1 MTAEQAAAELLAPNT
16 DDKDDTNNAEIS
28 KKRKPGRPKNDVWT
42 FFIEIGARVQGH
54 CGAKC
59 KVCGWEKKA
68 NAKTDEL
75 ETHIGLRCIK
85 VDYQIKEKYMN
96 IIRNRGNL
104 GHSNDS
110 INDNER
116 SSKKIKSNHDNQQ
129 RIDEHYD
136 SLKIANSKVQMANQ
150 ALIKLFVCCEIPFH
164 LVQHPFFI
172 DFIKILCPAYSLPL
186 RQQLSADMLNSEIS
200 HIQIK
205 INGILENETCLTL
218 DGWTS
223 PVGQSFYAFII
234 FTKSGK
240 EFIHSIQNLSKESH
254 TSQYIAKK
262 IIKVIESVGAGKFSA
277 VVSDNASSMVKAK
290 KLVNEKYE
298 NIMPIRCID
307 HQINLITTDICKL
320 PFAEDLLKKCMKI
333 VKFFKTSHKAGET
346 LRTEILENMS
356 TAFDC
361 ANSILSCETIL
372 KNIAVQDA
380 DTLNNDIKKIISNRH
395 FYVDLEELVSIIE
408 PIKKAL
414 KCLEFKSTTLADC
427 FIEIIKLYAAIKDL
441 PETRQVSFRKEC
453 IEIFNK
459 RWKQFDIEL
468 YMLAFILHPKYRGN

>member
-218 DGWTS
+218 GLDGWTS

-262 IIKVIESVGAGKFSA
+262 IIK
-277 VVSDNASSMVKAK
+277 
-290 KLVNEKYE
+290 
-298 NIMPIRCID
+298 
-307 HQINLITTDICKL
+307 
-320 PFAEDLLKKCMKI
+320 
-333 VKFFKTSHKAGET
+333 
-346 LRTEILENMS
+346 S